1 MVIRTWQY
9 YGGKHEKVHFA
20 KPLPPPNK
28 RPDGDNEDDRHLPST
43 ETSLD
48 ELLVG
53 EGGCADQASLKIPK
67 ANIFGKVITLNYN

>member
-1 MVIRTWQY
+1 MIRQSVYLHGDQDLAILWRY
-9 YGGKHEKVHFA
+9 
-20 KPLPPPNK
+20 K
-28 RPDGDNEDDRHLPST
+28 RPDGDNEDDRHLPPT